1 MTDWIL
7 FNLVALLN
15 SSGRGHEVQTNAR
28 VCFLGQGHFKLTKH
42 ILGIPTEAAASFE
55 NFSEHGYLEANP
67 DVAIAVREKRVE
79 SGEWHFNAIGHT
91 EGRKLIRQ
99 DKIAASKQAKIAKIS
114 PYIAWEYD
122 PPLLPNGALN
132 CLPDYLAEM
141 AGVEHTDAISQH
153 DYTPDVKELIEAN
166 PDKLFLDAGAGFRPT
181 YYPNVVNLEIVPY
194 STTDV
199 LGVLEKIPFRDGTFD
214 YVISNAV
221 LEHVRD
227 PFTSASEITRVLKR
241 GGKMFIQVPFLQ
253 PYHGYPHHYYNMTK
267 SGLANLFKDAITI
280 DSHTVPVYFHPVW
293 VASWFFNSWAN
304 GLSAETREAFEKL
317 TVKELM
323 EFHVRDMKLPFVSEL
338 DENKQFELASGT
350 YLIGTK
356 A

>member
-1 MTDWIL
+1 MTEN
-7 FNLVALLN
+7 F
-15 SSGRGHEVQTNAR
+15 
-28 VCFLGQGHFKLTKH
+28 F
-42 ILGIPTEAAASFE
+42 GIPTTDDALFE
-55 NFSEHGYLEANP
+55 NFSEAGYLEANP
-67 DVAIAVREKRVE
+67 DVAVAVREKRIE
-79 SGEWHFNAIGHT
+79 SGRWHFDAIGHT

-114 PYIAWEYD
+114 GFIAWDYA
-122 PPLLPNGALN
+122 PPLLPTGAIN

-153 DYTPDVKELIEAN
+153 DYTPDVKELIENN
-166 PDKLFLDAGAGFRPT
+166 PGKLFLDAGAGFRPI

-214 YVISNAV
+214 YVVSNAV

-227 PFTSASEITRVLKR
+227 PFTSAKEITRVLKR

-267 SGLANLFKDAITI
+267 SGLANLFKDDISI
-280 DSHTVPVYFHPVW
+280 DSHTVPFYFHPVW

-304 GLSAETREAFEKL
+304 GLSAQTRHQLESL

-323 EFHVRDMKLPFVSEL
+323 NFRVQDMRLPFVAEL

-356 A
+356 N